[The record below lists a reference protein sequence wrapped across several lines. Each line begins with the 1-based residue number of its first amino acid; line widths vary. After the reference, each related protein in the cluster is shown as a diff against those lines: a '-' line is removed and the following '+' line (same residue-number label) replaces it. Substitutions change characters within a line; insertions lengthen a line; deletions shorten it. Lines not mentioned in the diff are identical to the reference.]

1 MAGLSGFFDGIIPS
15 GWIGTVVAH
24 VLLSPMKLVGAA
36 VSKTACAGST
46 PALGDTENCKQ
57 NSSTGN
63 VKDCPW
69 NEGMLCPAS
78 ECMVV

>member
-1 MAGLSGFFDGIIPS
+1 MAGASVFFDGLIPS

-46 PALGDTENCKQ
+46 PALGD
-57 NSSTGN
+57 
-63 VKDCPW
+63 
-69 NEGMLCPAS
+69 A
-78 ECMVV
+78 